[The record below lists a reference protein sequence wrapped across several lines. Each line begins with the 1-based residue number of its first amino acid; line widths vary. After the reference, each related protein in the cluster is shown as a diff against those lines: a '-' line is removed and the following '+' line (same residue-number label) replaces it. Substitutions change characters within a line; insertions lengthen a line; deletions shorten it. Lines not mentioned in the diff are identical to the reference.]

1 MSEQSS
7 NQEYI
12 YLNLSGQSMVDKL
25 AANFVEAKLSAQQ
38 LDHMD
43 RLMQKVMAIPNLRP
57 GQQHGEEAVGIV
69 GAFTVLLANLL
80 PGLGANIVVL
90 PEDMRPDMIQGVHFF
105 MYELCPDVALFI
117 WNNGELRTLTPEDEV
132 NPLDEIEEIEDRK
145 VH

>member
-38 LDHMD
+38 LDHID

-57 GQQHGEEAVGIV
+57 GQQHGEEAMGIV
-69 GAFTVLLANLL
+69 GAFTVLLSNLL

-90 PEDMRPDMIQGVHFF
+90 PEDIRPDTIQGVHFF

-117 WNNGELRTLTPEDEV
+117 WNNGELRTLIPENEIDSFDDVGEV
-132 NPLDEIEEIEDRK
+132 EDRK
-145 VH
+145 IH